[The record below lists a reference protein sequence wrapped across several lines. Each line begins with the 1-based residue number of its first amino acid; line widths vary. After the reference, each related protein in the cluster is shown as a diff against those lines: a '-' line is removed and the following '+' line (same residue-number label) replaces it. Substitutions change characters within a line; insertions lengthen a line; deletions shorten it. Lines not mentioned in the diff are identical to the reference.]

1 MNGNITLNINQPAMK
16 PKYILSVLFLLTAIS
31 LFSQT
36 GIQCDGCKGMNG
48 NHTTSCP
55 YYNPP
60 SKSSSGSSGTSLET
74 QIMGAIF
81 QSVIQSMFAP
91 SKADAE
97 PTAAE
102 KAQIERNDLERQKQM
117 ALRQAKLKR
126 YNDSIAEARHDK
138 MMKDY
143 KPLPGSGNLA
153 YKGLDDNKKRWA
165 ADVNFNCKI
174 TGFKG
179 DVRIVKADG
188 SIRKFS
194 ADQPVDLAPGDW
206 IYTNRDSRIKLHYE
220 FENEGKDIIVGQ
232 NSFVNIITDE
242 NGTHL
247 PNLVN
252 GRTYIRSSI
261 VDEMDAVA
269 GEDIMSLKRDLEE
282 SLSKQQNLLKRK
294 FMKPALR
301 TPTCVLANR
310 GTAFS
315 VSHDSLNVTTL
326 SVFEGAVDLTGL
338 VMGYTVTVEAGNK
351 YIVGASGEI
360 SGPIKIEDSDIDKWW
375 DE

>member
-1 MNGNITLNINQPAMK
+1 MK
-16 PKYILSVLFLLTAIS
+16 LKYSLSVLFLLLSIS
-31 LFSQT
+31 VFGQT
-36 GIQCDGCKGMNG
+36 GIQCVGCGGMNG
-48 NHTTSCP
+48 NHATSCP

-60 SKSSSGSSGTSLET
+60 SKASAASSGTSLET
-74 QIMGAIF
+74 EIMGAIF
-81 QSVIQSMFAP
+81 QSVIQSIFAP
-91 SKADAE
+91 SKTETE

-102 KAQIERNDLERQKQM
+102 KAQIERLDLERQKQM
-117 ALRQAKLKR
+117 ALRQAKLRR

-143 KPLPGSGNLA
+143 KPLPGSENLT

-165 ADVNFNCKI
+165 ADINFNCKI

-269 GEDIMSLKRDLEE
+269 REGKISLMKNLDDGLK
-282 SLSKQQNLLKRK
+282 KQQELLKRK
-294 FMKPALR
+294 IMKPAMR
-301 TPTCVLANR
+301 TPACALAVR
-310 GTAFS
+310 GTTFS

-326 SVFEGAVDLTGL
+326 CVFEGAVDLTGL
-338 VMGYTVTVEAGNK
+338 VMGYTLTIEAGSMC
-351 YIVGASGEI
+351 IVSATGEI
-360 SGPIKIEDSDIDKWW
+360 TGPVKIEDLEIDRWW
-375 DE
+375 ED

>member
-1 MNGNITLNINQPAMK
+1 MK
-16 PKYILSVLFLLTAIS
+16 LKYILAVSILLLSISV
-31 LFSQT
+31 FSQS
-36 GIQCDGCKGMNG
+36 GIQCVGCGGMNG
-48 NHTTSCP
+48 NHKTSCP

-60 SKSSSGSSGTSLET
+60 SKSSTASSGTTLET
-74 QIMGAIF
+74 EIMGAIF
-81 QSVIQSMFAP
+81 QSVFQSIFAP
-91 SKADAE
+91 TKTETE

-102 KAQIERNDLERQKQM
+102 KAQIERIDLERNKQM

-143 KPLPGSGNLA
+143 KPLDGSEKLA
-153 YKGLDDNKKRWA
+153 YKGLDDNNKKWT
-165 ADVNFNCKI
+165 ADVKFNCKI
-174 TGFKG
+174 TDFKG
-179 DVRIVKADG
+179 DIRIVRSDG

-220 FENEGKDIIVGQ
+220 LENGGKDIIIGQ
-232 NSFVNIITDE
+232 NSFVNIVTDE

-252 GRTYIRSSI
+252 GKTYIRSSI
-261 VDEMDAVA
+261 IDEMEAVA
-269 GEDIMSLKRDLEE
+269 REDVMSLKRDLEE
-282 SLSKQQNLLKRK
+282 GLSAQYNLSKKK
-294 FMKPALR
+294 FAKPAIR
-301 TPTCVLANR
+301 TPSCVLANR
-310 GTAFS
+310 GTTFS

-360 SGPIKIEDSDIDKWW
+360 TGPIKIEDSEIVKWW
-375 DE
+375 EE